1 MFITRRYAP
10 GQVHAPISDVGF
22 VSRTAFADRSLTVDS
37 ANDEGAKEKYSAPS
51 PLHLHPL
58 TVFDGTFV
66 LREAVLWLVSLASYV
81 DAIGDK
87 GEA

>member
-37 ANDEGAKEKYSAPS
+37 ANDVGAKGKYSAPS
-51 PLHLHPL
+51 PLHLL
-58 TVFDGTFV
+58 TGFDGTFV
-66 LREAVLWLVSLASYV
+66 LREAVLRLVSLASDV
-81 DAIGDK
+81 DAAWRQG
-87 GEA
+87 

>member
-37 ANDEGAKEKYSAPS
+37 ANDEGAKGKYSAPS

-58 TVFDGTFV
+58 TGFDGTSV
-66 LREAVLWLVSLASYV
+66 LRETVLWLVSLASDV
-81 DAIGDK
+81 DAAWRQG
-87 GEA
+87 